1 MVNTQANKVKEPL
14 FHVVK
19 RNTIPAWKS
28 ILIRICGLVLGF
40 ALSGLLVTILTGF
53 SPFALYKS
61 LFDGNFG
68 QEIRVWKMLQE
79 TALLLGIALAL
90 LPTFKMKFWNLG
102 ADGQVLMG
110 ALVTAGLMF
119 KLGPNMNSVVV
130 NILMVVCS
138 MAAGII
144 WAVIPALFKAK
155 WKTNESLFTLMMNY
169 IATGITAF
177 MINKWATNGSATMG
191 TIKYAWLPEFV
202 DRSFLTIVVVAI
214 LTISMFVYLKYS
226 KHGYEL
232 TVVGES
238 ENTAKYVGIS
248 VKKVVIR
255 TLVLSGAICGIMGLL
270 LVGSINHTVSKTIV
284 DGRGFTAVLVTWLG
298 NFNPLYMLLTAFLI
312 SFLKSGSSNVVSEF
326 SLNNS
331 AISSIITGIVIFCVI
346 GCEFFIKY
354 KVKFSAK
361 KKQRAD
367 VLKKEGK

>member
-1 MVNTQANKVKEPL
+1 MVNTQTNKVKEPL

-19 RNTIPAWKS
+19 RNSIPAWKS

-61 LFDGNFG
+61 LFEGNFG

-90 LPTFKMKFWNLG
+90 LPAFKMKFWNLG

-110 ALVTAGLMF
+110 ALVTAGIMF

-130 NILMVVCS
+130 NILMIVCS

-214 LTISMFVYLKYS
+214 LTLSMFVYLKYS

-255 TLVLSGAICGIMGLL
+255 TLVLSGAICGIIGLL

-298 NFNPLYMLLTAFLI
+298 NFNPLYMVLTAFLI
-312 SFLKSGSSNVVSEF
+312 SFLKSGSSNVVSDF

-346 GCEFFIKY
+346 GCEFFIRY

-361 KKQRAD
+361 KKQGAD
-367 VLKKEGK
+367 ISKKEEK